1 MNWSNSYSI
10 LLASS
15 LLCRCGNKL
24 LSKYFYKCTFNISFK
39 LSHCWQQMIDRVR
52 LKRNCGVASVGEE
65 TQKIG
70 FFLHY
75 RAIKSIYH
83 HRKVMKLTF
92 EQACSPLSVWVE
104 AKNYWFAPPKS
115 KCSKHQPFNVNFYNG
130 FFLNLSTAVTHNSV
144 LSKTK
149 FSLSA
154 TLLNQTWFSAAKW
167 EHTCNVFIHW
177 YTSIIK

>member
-1 MNWSNSYSI
+1 MNWSNCYSI
-10 LLASS
+10 LLISS

-24 LSKYFYKCTFNISFK
+24 LSKYFKCTFNILFK
-39 LSHCWQQMIDRVR
+39 FSHCWQQMIDRVR

-65 TQKIG
+65 TQKIV

-83 HRKVMKLTF
+83 HRKVMKLTS
-92 EQACSPLSVWVE
+92 EQAYSPLSVWVE
-104 AKNYWFAPPKS
+104 TKNCWFLRQRAS
-115 KCSKHQPFNVNFYNG
+115 AQNIS
-130 FFLNLSTAVTHNSV
+130 LSTLIFMVSFQVHSCNSQFDTN
-144 LSKTK
+144 KTK

-167 EHTCNVFIHW
+167 EHICNQ
-177 YTSIIK
+177 